1 MNQYDLTAQLAHI
14 YRKGSFSSDN
24 GRKPIIGIT
33 ANYGEQNAK
42 LAEGYYKQVAQAGG
56 TPVIIP
62 PLADSSDILA
72 TLNAIDGDRF
82 ARIRKAYPD
91 MEEDDIHLCILTR
104 LQLSNRAIGNIY
116 CISVSA
122 VQHRK
127 LKLKKDVFGEKDPD
141 MTLEQV
147 IINS

>member
-1 MNQYDLTAQLAHI
+1 
-14 YRKGSFSSDN
+14 
-24 GRKPIIGIT
+24 
-33 ANYGEQNAK
+33 
-42 LAEGYYKQVAQAGG
+42 
-56 TPVIIP
+56 
-62 PLADSSDILA
+62 
-72 TLNAIDGDRF
+72 
-82 ARIRKAYPD
+82 